1 MINILKKNIHLLI
14 VALYGYILFYKI
26 KKKDYT
32 SMLLLTLFTAVLI
45 IQLRKESMIEGQQ
58 NTMESG
64 IKQSQYV
71 ETSGEGT
78 TAGGTTAGGTTAGET
93 TTGET
98 TAGETTTGGDAGGN
112 KQKKADLLPLQRK
125 VTINENIKA
134 PGDEGIE
141 TTTMDMKL
149 NDESKDIKIFDDSIR
164 IGAYDGLCLSSI
176 QKASRNEIVTNEELN
191 TYFGHHLPRRA
202 NRTIDDVLTGPSI
215 DGAEG
220 SPTKLSVFANNKT
233 SLNCCGDSP
242 FSTTTGCVCLTEK
255 QKKYIQNRGFNKQY
269 GEV

>member
-1 MINILKKNIHLLI
+1 MIDILKKNINLSI

-32 SMLLLTLFTAVLI
+32 SMILLTLFTAVLI
-45 IQLRKESMIEGQQ
+45 LQLRKNSIIEGQQ
-58 NTMESG
+58 GLKMDSKIDKT
-64 IKQSQYV
+64 QYV
-71 ETSGEGT
+71 DAGDKISGE
-78 TAGGTTAGGTTAGET
+78 TAAA
-93 TTGET
+93 ET
-98 TAGETTTGGDAGGN
+98 TAAGSRSVDRKKIGRRPIYLE
-112 KQKKADLLPLQRK
+112 QKTA
-125 VTINENIKA
+125 TNENVKA
-134 PGDEGIE
+134 PGDEIDE

-149 NDESKDIKIFDDSIR
+149 NDESKDIKTFDDSIR

-176 QKASRNEIVTNEELN
+176 QKAKNNELITNEQLN
-191 TYFGHHLPRRA
+191 TYFGHHLPRKA
-202 NRTIDDVLTGPSI
+202 KKTSEDILTGPSV

-269 GEV
+269 EGV